1 MKEGTKKV
9 AGKLT
14 KKQKEKLIKI
24 DTQGKEF
31 TDVLNGFLKVKNE
44 DLKAVKK
51 KGDE

>member
-1 MKEGTKKV
+1 MKEGAKKI
-9 AGKLT
+9 AGRLT
-14 KKQKEKLIKI
+14 KKQKEKLITI

-31 TDVLNGFLKVKNE
+31 ADVLNGFLKVKKE

>member
-1 MKEGTKKV
+1 MKEGAKKA

-31 TDVLNGFLKVKNE
+31 TDVLNGFLKVKKE
-44 DLKAVKK
+44 DLKDNKK
-51 KGDE
+51 R